1 MSEREYTLTV
11 TLKRTF
17 QRKVQSAKHRAE
29 VVRKIEGALPE
40 GWEVEKAAIR
50 AGASKKQKVKA
61 VVKTKAKAEVK
72 KAEKKEQ
79 KLSHIS
85 KSLPLREW
93 MAELLHKEKKS
104 DWAVKRSKRR
114 GGGFC
119 YYWKRLITVGPTNTG
134 HQDGFSYVRLKA
146 WGAKQGIDLSKL
158 NRVAGVFIHELAHA
172 CAGAPRRAKGERSHH
187 GKTFRK
193 HYRRLL
199 KKYAPQ
205 VFGLPANDLRTV
217 LTPMSVAANG

>member
-17 QRKVQSAKHRAE
+17 KRKVQSAKHRAE
-29 VVRKIEGALPE
+29 VVGKIERALPD
-40 GWEVEKAAIR
+40 GWEIDKSTIR
-50 AGASKKQKVKA
+50 AGASKAQKAKTK
-61 VVKTKAKAEVK
+61 VKTKARATVK

-93 MAELLHKEKKS
+93 MAELLHKEGKDS
-104 DWAVKRSKRR
+104 WTVKRSKRT

-119 YYWKRLITVGPTNTG
+119 YYWKKLITVGPTNVAAT
-134 HQDGFSYVRLKA
+134 DGFSYARLKV

-187 GKTFRK
+187 GKTFRVF
-193 HYRRLL
+193 YRRLL

-205 VFGLPANDLRTV
+205 VFGLPVKDMRTIP
-217 LTPMSVAANG
+217 TPRLMAAN

>member
-17 QRKVQSAKHRAE
+17 KRKVQSAKHRAE
-29 VVRKIEGALPE
+29 VVRKIESFLRGE
-40 GWEVEKAAIR
+40 WEVEKATIR
-50 AGASKKQKVKA
+50 AGASKTQKAKTK
-61 VVKTKAKAEVK
+61 VKTKARATVK
-72 KAEKKEQ
+72 KAERKEQ
-79 KLSHIS
+79 KLGHIS

-93 MAELLHKEKKS
+93 MAELLHKEGKGGWTVKK
-104 DWAVKRSKRR
+104 SKRR
-114 GGGFC
+114 GGGSH
-119 YYWKRLITVGPTNTG
+119 V
-134 HQDGFSYVRLKA
+134 DGFSYARLKV

-172 CAGAPRRAKGERSHH
+172 CAGSPRQNGDGRTHH
-187 GKTFRK
+187 GKTFRR

-205 VFGLPANDLRTV
+205 VFGLPVKDLRTIP
-217 LTPMSVAANG
+217 TPMTMAAK

>member
-17 QRKVQSAKHRAE
+17 KRKVQSAKHRAE
-29 VVRKIEGALPE
+29 VVRKIESFLRGE
-40 GWEVEKAAIR
+40 WEVEKATIR
-50 AGASKKQKVKA
+50 AGASKTQKAKTK
-61 VVKTKAKAEVK
+61 VKTKARATVK
-72 KAEKKEQ
+72 KAERKEQ
-79 KLSHIS
+79 KLGHIS

-93 MAELLHKEKKS
+93 MAELLHKEGKGGWTVKK
-104 DWAVKRSKRR
+104 SKRR

-119 YYWKRLITVGPTNTG
+119 YYWRHLITVGPTNTS
-134 HQDGFSYVRLKA
+134 HVDGFSYARLKV

-172 CAGAPRRAKGERSHH
+172 CAGSPRQNGDGRTHH
-187 GKTFRK
+187 GKTFRR

-205 VFGLPANDLRTV
+205 VFGLPVKDLRTIP
-217 LTPMSVAANG
+217 TPMTMAAK